1 MAFKTGLR
9 RGKVTS
15 GEQRGGI
22 YRIFPHPQLSTKGKE
37 QGMKRKS
44 LLMNVLVVTAVFWAF
59 GLLGV
64 QTSMAVE
71 EHHQPGATEKAPAST
86 ESPGSGKMPGP
97 ASGSGPGMMGMMAGP
112 DDASGQGMMGM
123 MDQGMMRMMM
133 SHMMGGPG
141 GMGKM
146 MGQMGAGMKGRA
158 GAPCGMAQ
166 MARMLDSLN
175 LTPEQ
180 WDQVRGLARERLEKM
195 ADLWAQRMKLQIELA
210 GLRWDQEVNPQQV
223 KEVFVKEAEAK
234 AEMFLTSLDYLRK
247 LKGVLTQE
255 QLKKL
260 EAQGL

>member
-1 MAFKTGLR
+1 
-9 RGKVTS
+9 
-15 GEQRGGI
+15 
-22 YRIFPHPQLSTKGKE
+22 
-37 QGMKRKS
+37 MKRKS
-44 LLMNVLVVTAVFWAF
+44 LMMNVLVAIAV
-59 GLLGV
+59 LGV
-64 QTSMAVE
+64 SGFIGVQSSMAVE
-71 EHHQPGATEKAPAST
+71 EHHQPGATEKEPAST

-97 ASGSGPGMMGMMAGP
+97 ASGNGPGMMGMMAGP

-123 MDQGMMRMMM
+123 MDQRMMRMMM

-158 GAPCGMAQ
+158 GDPRGMAH
-166 MARMLDSLN
+166 MARMLESLN

-210 GLRWDQEVNPQQV
+210 GLSWDQEVNPQQV

-247 LKGVLTQE
+247 LKGVLNQE

>member
-1 MAFKTGLR
+1 
-9 RGKVTS
+9 
-15 GEQRGGI
+15 
-22 YRIFPHPQLSTKGKE
+22 
-37 QGMKRKS
+37 
-44 LLMNVLVVTAVFWAF
+44 
-59 GLLGV
+59 
-64 QTSMAVE
+64 
-71 EHHQPGATEKAPAST
+71 
-86 ESPGSGKMPGP
+86 
-97 ASGSGPGMMGMMAGP
+97 MMGMMAGP

-146 MGQMGAGMKGRA
+146 MGQMGAGMKGPGGGPR
-158 GAPCGMAQ
+158 GMAQ
-166 MARMLDSLN
+166 MARMLEGLN

-210 GLRWDQEVNPQQV
+210 GLRWDQQVNPQQV
-223 KEVFVKEAEAK
+223 KEAFVKEAEAK

-247 LKGVLTQE
+247 LKGVLNQE

-260 EAQGL
+260 DAQGL

>member
-1 MAFKTGLR
+1 
-9 RGKVTS
+9 
-15 GEQRGGI
+15 
-22 YRIFPHPQLSTKGKE
+22 
-37 QGMKRKS
+37 MKRKS

-123 MDQGMMRMMM
+123 MAGPDDANGQGMMGMMDQGMMRMMM

-158 GAPCGMAQ
+158 GAPRGMAH
-166 MARMLDSLN
+166 MARMLESLN

-247 LKGVLTQE
+247 LKGVLNQE

>member
-1 MAFKTGLR
+1 
-9 RGKVTS
+9 
-15 GEQRGGI
+15 
-22 YRIFPHPQLSTKGKE
+22 
-37 QGMKRKS
+37 MKRKS
-44 LLMNVLVVTAVFWAF
+44 LMMNVLIAIAV
-59 GLLGV
+59 LGV
-64 QTSMAVE
+64 CGFIGVQSSMAVE
-71 EHHQPGATEKAPAST
+71 EHHQPGAEEKAPPST
-86 ESPGSGKMPGP
+86 ESSGSGKMPGS
-97 ASGSGPGMMGMMAGP
+97 ASGGGPGMMGMTGGP

-123 MDQGMMRMMM
+123 MDQGMMCMMM

-146 MGQMGAGMKGRA
+146 MGQMGAGMKGPGGGPR
-158 GAPCGMAQ
+158 GMAH
-166 MARMLDSLN
+166 MARMLEGLN

-195 ADLWAQRMKLQIELA
+195 ADLWAQRMKLQIELT

-234 AEMFLTSLDYLRK
+234 AEMFLMSLDYLRK

>member
-1 MAFKTGLR
+1 
-9 RGKVTS
+9 
-15 GEQRGGI
+15 
-22 YRIFPHPQLSTKGKE
+22 
-37 QGMKRKS
+37 MKRKS
-44 LLMNVLVVTAVFWAF
+44 LMMNVLVAIAVFWAF
-59 GLLGV
+59 ALVGV
-64 QTSMAVE
+64 PTSMAVE
-71 EHHQPGATEKAPAST
+71 EHHQPGAEEKAPAST
-86 ESPGSGKMPGP
+86 ESS
-97 ASGSGPGMMGMMAGP
+97 ASGMMGMMSGP
-112 DDASGQGMMGM
+112 DDASGHGMMGM

-146 MGQMGAGMKGRA
+146 MGQMGAGMKGPA
-158 GAPCGMAQ
+158 GGSRGMAH
-166 MARMLDSLN
+166 MARMLESLN
-175 LTPEQ
+175 LTAEQ
-180 WDQVRGLARERLEKM
+180 WDQVHGLARERLEKM

-210 GLRWDQEVNPQQV
+210 GLRWDQEVTPQQV

>member
-1 MAFKTGLR
+1 
-9 RGKVTS
+9 
-15 GEQRGGI
+15 
-22 YRIFPHPQLSTKGKE
+22 
-37 QGMKRKS
+37 MKLTRFR
-44 LLMNVLVVTAVFWAF
+44 NGLVVVAIFFAF
-59 GLLGV
+59 SLV
-64 QTSMAVE
+64 MAQTSHAVE
-71 EHHQPGATEKAPAST
+71 KHHKPAAA
-86 ESPGSGKMPGP
+86 ESSKDGMITGGGTAMGSGMMG
-97 ASGSGPGMMGMMAGP
+97 GSDDQGGPGMMGMMAGP
-112 DDASGQGMMGM
+112 KYENDQGMMGK

-158 GAPCGMAQ
+158 GGPRGMTH
-166 MARMLDSLN
+166 MTNMIESLN

-210 GLRWDQEVNPQQV
+210 GLRWDQEINPQQV

-247 LKGVLTQE
+247 LKGILTQE

>member
-1 MAFKTGLR
+1 
-9 RGKVTS
+9 
-15 GEQRGGI
+15 
-22 YRIFPHPQLSTKGKE
+22 
-37 QGMKRKS
+37 MKRKS
-44 LLMNVLVVTAVFWAF
+44 LMMNVLVAIAVLGVS
-59 GLLGV
+59 GLIGV

-86 ESPGSGKMPGP
+86 ESPGAGKMPGP
-97 ASGSGPGMMGMMAGP
+97 ASGSGLGMMGMMAGP

-146 MGQMGAGMKGRA
+146 MGQMGAGMKGRV
-158 GAPCGMAQ
+158 GDPRGMAH
-166 MARMLDSLN
+166 MARMLEGLN

-180 WDQVRGLARERLEKM
+180 WDQVRGLARDRLEKM

-210 GLRWDQEVNPQQV
+210 SLSWDKEVNPQQV

-247 LKGVLTQE
+247 LKSVLNQE

>member
-1 MAFKTGLR
+1 MMGMMA
-9 RGKVTS
+9 
-15 GEQRGGI
+15 
-22 YRIFPHPQLSTKGKE
+22 
-37 QGMKRKS
+37 
-44 LLMNVLVVTAVFWAF
+44 
-59 GLLGV
+59 
-64 QTSMAVE
+64 
-71 EHHQPGATEKAPAST
+71 
-86 ESPGSGKMPGP
+86 GP
-97 ASGSGPGMMGMMAGP
+97 DDASGPGMMGMMAGP
-112 DDASGQGMMGM
+112 DDASGHGRMGM

-146 MGQMGAGMKGRA
+146 MGQMGSGMKGPGGGPR
-158 GAPCGMAQ
+158 GMAQ
-166 MARMLDSLN
+166 MAHMLEGLN

-210 GLRWDQEVNPQQV
+210 GLSWDKEVNPQQV

-247 LKGVLTQE
+247 LKGVLNQE

>member
-1 MAFKTGLR
+1 MDMMNLR
-9 RGKVTS
+9 PTAKRKKSITDCKPLNPS
-15 GEQRGGI
+15 QSE
-22 YRIFPHPQLSTKGKE
+22 KE
-37 QGMKRKS
+37 EGMKRALFTN
-44 LLMNVLVVTAVFWAF
+44 LLAVTVVLLTF
-59 GLLGV
+59 GLMDV
-64 QTSMAVE
+64 RISRAVE
-71 EHHQPGATEKAPAST
+71 EHHKPSDTEKPVAAT
-86 ESPGSGKMPGP
+86 ESPSPGKMSGP
-97 ASGSGPGMMGMMAGP
+97 ASDSGPGMMGMMDGP
-112 DDASGQGMMGM
+112 DDASGQGMMDM

-146 MGQMGAGMKGRA
+146 MGQMGSGMKGPDGGPR
-158 GAPCGMAQ
+158 GMAH
-166 MARMLDSLN
+166 MARMLEGLN

-210 GLRWDQEVNPQQV
+210 GLRWDQEINPQQV

>member
-15 GEQRGGI
+15 GEQRGDT

-44 LLMNVLVVTAVFWAF
+44 LIKHVLVGAVVFWAF

-71 EHHQPGATEKAPAST
+71 EHHQPGAEEKAPASM
-86 ESPGSGKMPGP
+86 ESPDSGKMPGP

-112 DDASGQGMMGM
+112 DDASGHGMMGM
-123 MDQGMMRMMM
+123 MDQGMTRMMM

-146 MGQMGAGMKGRA
+146 MGQMGAGMKGPGGDPR
-158 GAPCGMAQ
+158 GMAH
-166 MARMLDSLN
+166 MARMLEGLN
-175 LTPEQ
+175 LTPGQ

-210 GLRWDQEVNPQQV
+210 GLRWDQEVNPQLV

-247 LKGVLTQE
+247 LKGVLNQE

>member
-1 MAFKTGLR
+1 
-9 RGKVTS
+9 
-15 GEQRGGI
+15 
-22 YRIFPHPQLSTKGKE
+22 
-37 QGMKRKS
+37 MKRKS
-44 LLMNVLVVTAVFWAF
+44 LMMNVLVAIAV
-59 GLLGV
+59 LGV
-64 QTSMAVE
+64 SGFMGVQSSMAVE

-86 ESPGSGKMPGP
+86 ESPGG
-97 ASGSGPGMMGMMAGP
+97 GPGMMGMMAGP
-112 DDASGQGMMGM
+112 DDASGQGIMGM

-146 MGQMGAGMKGRA
+146 MGQMGSGMKGPGGGPR
-158 GAPCGMAQ
+158 GMAQ
-166 MARMLDSLN
+166 MARMLEGLN

-180 WDQVRGLARERLEKM
+180 WDQARGLARDRLEKM

-210 GLRWDQEVNPQQV
+210 GQSWDKEVNPQQV

-247 LKGVLTQE
+247 LKGVLNQE